1 MIQEFAKKIP
11 VELLQRSGQVFYSG
25 RLAFSRPRTLYLL
38 GLNPGG
44 SAKDQASETIE
55 WHTNRVLTEF
65 KPDWSAYRDESWQGR
80 PGGKWGMQP
89 RVLHLLRQLG
99 MSPAEVP
106 ASNVIFLRSQSEALI
121 ADEFTTLAI
130 QCWRF
135 HRQVIEQLKPRVI
148 LCFGQL
154 AGNWVRGQVG
164 AHKLRERFVENNR
177 RRWENRLYQTDT
189 GLNVVVATHPSRADW
204 TKEAC
209 DPSSLVRAALSN
221 PG

>member
-1 MIQEFAKKIP
+1 MIEQFVKLIP
-11 VELLQRSGQVFYSG
+11 KTWLNQSGQVFYAG
-25 RLAFSRPRTLYLL
+25 RLAFSRPRALYLL

-44 SAKDQASETIE
+44 SAEDQASETIK
-55 WHTNRVLTEF
+55 WHTSRVLADF

-106 ASNVIFLRSQSEALI
+106 ASNAIFLRSRTEALI
-121 ADEFTTLAI
+121 AAEFTTLAS
-130 QCWRF
+130 QCWPF
-135 HRQVIEQLKPRVI
+135 HQQVIEHLQPRVI

-164 AHKLRERFVENNR
+164 AHELREVFVEDNR